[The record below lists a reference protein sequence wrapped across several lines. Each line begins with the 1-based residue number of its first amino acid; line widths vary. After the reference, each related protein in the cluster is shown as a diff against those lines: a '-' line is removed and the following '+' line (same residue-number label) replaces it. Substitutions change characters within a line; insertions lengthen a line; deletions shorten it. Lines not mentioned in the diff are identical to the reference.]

1 MNLLTKIIIRK
12 FKIKDY
18 DKVIVLWK
26 KTHLPYKPKGRDSRK
41 NIAQQIKQ
49 ANTIYLVAEQNNNII
64 GAVLG
69 THDSRKGYINR
80 LAVMPVFQN
89 KGIGRHLV
97 KEAEKH
103 MHKIGIGI
111 ITSLVEDW
119 NKTSLKVFERLG
131 YIEHKDIRYFS
142 KRKSSQI

>member
-1 MNLLTKIIIRK
+1 MSNIKIRK

-18 DKVIVLWK
+18 NEIIALWEK
-26 KTHLPYKPKGRDSRK
+26 AHLPYKPRGRDSRK
-41 NIAQQIKQ
+41 NNEKQIKQ
-49 ANTIYLVAEQNNNII
+49 ANTIFLVAEQNNIII

-80 LAVMPVFQN
+80 LAVMPAFQN
-89 KGIGRHLV
+89 RGIGRRLV
-97 KEAEKH
+97 NEVEKH
-103 MHKIGIGI
+103 MHRIGIGI

-131 YIEHKDIRYFS
+131 YKEHKDIRYFS

>member
-1 MNLLTKIIIRK
+1 LSNIIVRK
-12 FKIKDY
+12 FKIRDY
-18 DKVIVLWK
+18 DAVIALWE

-41 NIAQQIKQ
+41 NIEKQIKQ
-49 ANTIYLVAEQNNNII
+49 ANTIYLVAEQNNIII

-80 LAVMPVFQN
+80 LAVMPAFQN
-89 KGIGRHLV
+89 RGIGRRLV
-97 KEAEKH
+97 KEIEKH
-103 MHKIGIGI
+103 MHKNGIGI

-119 NKTSLKVFERLG
+119 NKTSLKAFQRMG
-131 YIEHKDIRYFS
+131 YKKHKDIIYFS

>member
-1 MNLLTKIIIRK
+1 MTKIITRK

-26 KTHLPYKPKGRDSRK
+26 KAHLPYKPKGRDSRK

-49 ANTIYLVAEQNNNII
+49 ANTIYLVAEQDKII
-64 GAVLG
+64 VGAVLG

-80 LAVMPVFQN
+80 MAVMPEFQN

-97 KEAEKH
+97 KEVEKH

-111 ITSLVEDW
+111 ITCLVEDW
-119 NKTSLKVFERLG
+119 NKTSLKVFKRLE
-131 YIEHKDIRYFS
+131 YVEHKDIRYFS
-142 KRKSSQI
+142 KRKNSQI